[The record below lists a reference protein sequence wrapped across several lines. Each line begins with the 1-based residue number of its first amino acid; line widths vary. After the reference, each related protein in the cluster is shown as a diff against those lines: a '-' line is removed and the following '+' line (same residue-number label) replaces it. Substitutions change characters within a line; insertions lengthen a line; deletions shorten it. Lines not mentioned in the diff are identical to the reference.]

1 MFYPDSNYQ
10 IHFYQWPRL
19 TLERSIEIFEFPEI
33 ASQEV
38 LGIECTT
45 TLEEALEEVI
55 PWIKD
60 QAPPNFRE
68 LSQGELTS

>member
-1 MFYPDSNYQ
+1 VTAVGFGE
-10 IHFYQWPRL
+10 IHRDP
-19 TLERSIEIFEFPEI
+19 EFPEI

-60 QAPPNFRE
+60 QALPKLRE
-68 LSQGELTS
+68 FSL